1 MTNDPDSDSVK
12 EARERAA
19 KFLYSS
25 VTTNPLYQ
33 NKDVDEST
41 ESRGEQME
49 RAMARNREWVM
60 TPPAPPKCVKCGG
73 KTDPTFK
80 DRQLRELIPLAS
92 AVMRENIEQVAK
104 WGIQEHTVAEWAVI
118 TEEEAGELQKELC
131 NLHFALQRGAPE
143 REVRDIQRRVYAE
156 AIQTVALTL
165 KVAEMMGVPRDA

>member
-49 RAMARNREWVM
+49 RAMARNREWV
-60 TPPAPPKCVKCGG
+60 
-73 KTDPTFK
+73 KTQPNIDPVS
-80 DRQLRELIPLAS
+80 AS
-92 AVMRENIEQVAK
+92 RL
-104 WGIQEHTVAEWAVI
+104 HTV
-118 TEEEAGELQKELC
+118 EEANEMVIELYL
-131 NLHFALQRGAPE
+131 AA
-143 REVRDIQRRVYAE
+143 AM
-156 AIQTVALTL
+156 ALTGKYPPSDL
-165 KVAEMMGVPRDA
+165 QFKVSERYQKAADLLRRLIIGG

>member
-1 MTNDPDSDSVK
+1 M
-12 EARERAA
+12 
-19 KFLYSS
+19 
-25 VTTNPLYQ
+25 
-33 NKDVDEST
+33 
-41 ESRGEQME
+41 
-49 RAMARNREWVM
+49 
-60 TPPAPPKCVKCGG
+60 
-73 KTDPTFK
+73 TDPTFK